1 MSHHTSFLEEKSNN
15 IGVPERRGSMKSCAA
30 IEFVAIDVRI
40 LERAEELSNTV
51 DISCSTCTI

>member
-1 MSHHTSFLEEKSNN
+1 MSHHTSFLEKSNN
-15 IGVPERRGSMKSCAA
+15 IGVAERRGSMKSCAA